1 MQFIKSIPPHI
12 QDLIGQI
19 REVAQDEYDLDFFE
33 TIFEM
38 VDYEQI
44 NEIAAFG
51 GFPTRYPHWRFGMEY
66 DQLSKGQTYGVSQ
79 IYEMVIN
86 NNPSYAYLLEGN
98 NLVDQ
103 KTVIAHVYAHVD
115 FFKNNYYFSKTNRNM
130 IDEMANHG
138 ARIRRYV
145 DQQGIEQVEDFI
157 DTCLTFENLI
167 DYHKPFIERRRNDE
181 ENEDGEIEEGEIP
194 KFDAKNYME
203 DYINPEEFLEA
214 QKERLRKK
222 REQSDQLPS
231 EPREDVMLF
240 LLEHAP
246 LERWQADILSMIR
259 EEAYYFA
266 PQKQT
271 KIMNEGWACVAP
283 ETPIFTEE
291 GLVPMARV
299 VDEADEMVVS
309 DGETLRDVEDCHV
322 IRDHET
328 VTIEMRRGLELT
340 GSNNHRVMLADGDT
354 WRRLDELEVGDEIRI
369 AGGAGTWPDEP
380 VEIDWSPPERITLD
394 DVADRAGVSID
405 TVIRFRNGES
415 TRSTEAVEDALA
427 AYETDD
433 NQSHDLSVNARDP
446 IQVPE
451 RVTPELGA
459 FLGYM
464 LGDGHI
470 SRTKRHLGL
479 TSADRSQIERFAE
492 LSCHLFGCEP
502 DVEKDGNRWRARIHS
517 EHLSDFLQEC
527 FGLPDGPS
535 ASEKTLPDAILRSP
549 ESVVASCLRALFDAD
564 GYAGEQGVILSTSSD
579 EMSRRVQLL
588 LLNFGVLSRRR
599 EQSDGCWH
607 VHVTGRSA
615 RRFDEAIGFGL
626 ERKSEEL
633 ETYLEDREW
642 FQTESWTDEI
652 ASIEHGRGDVYDITV
667 EETHRYAGG
676 GVVNHNSYW
685 HSKILTEEVLDDSEI
700 VDFADIH
707 SSVMATQPGSF
718 NPYKLGIELFRDI
731 KERWDKGKFGKEW
744 DEVDDLERK
753 ANWDKQLGKG
763 TDKIFEVRQL
773 YNDVTFIDEF
783 LTEEFCREQKLFT
796 YEYNPKQDTWEIAS
810 RKFEAIK
817 DKLLSNLT
825 NFGEPRIYVRDGNF
839 RNRGELLLHHKYE
852 GRELRHDH
860 AREVL
865 EAISRVWQR
874 PVNLETIV
882 DGEGHLLTY
891 DVDADEHSDEE
902 IEYNP
907 I

>member
-12 QDLIGQI
+12 RELIGQI

-66 DQLSKGQTYGVSQ
+66 DQLSKSHTYGVSQ

-115 FFKNNYYFSKTNRNM
+115 FFKNNYYYSKTNRNM

-145 DQQGIEQVEDFI
+145 DQEGIEAVENFI

-167 DYHKPFIERRRNDE
+167 DYHSPFIERRRDDGDE
-181 ENEDGEIEEGEIP
+181 EQEGEIEEGEIP
-194 KFDAKNYME
+194 KFDAKNYMD

-222 REQSDQLPS
+222 REQADQLPP

-246 LERWQADILSMIR
+246 LEKWQADILSMIR

-291 GLVPMARV
+291 GLVPMAHV
-299 VDEADEMVVS
+299 VDEADSMVVS
-309 DGETLRDVEDCHV
+309 DGESPRDVEDRNI

-328 VTIEMRRGLELT
+328 VTIETRRGLELT
-340 GSNNHRVMLADGDT
+340 GSNNHRIMLADGDT
-354 WRRLDELEVGDEIRI
+354 WKRLDELSTGDEIRV
-369 AGGAGTWPDEP
+369 AGGAGMWPDEP
-380 VEIDWSPPERITLD
+380 VEIDWEPSERVTLE
-394 DVADRAGVSID
+394 DVAERAGVSLE
-405 TVIRFRNGES
+405 TVMHFCSGES
-415 TRSTEAVEDALA
+415 IEQTEAVRDALDI
-427 AYETDD
+427 YKDD
-433 NQSHDLSVNARDP
+433 DTRQTCRRKP
-446 IQVPE
+446 IHIPDHVSPE
-451 RVTPELGA
+451 MGA
-459 FLGYM
+459 FLGYL

-470 SRTKRHLGL
+470 SRAERHVGL
-479 TSADRSQIERFAE
+479 TSADRAIVDRFAALARE
-492 LSCHLFGCEP
+492 LFGCDCDIER
-502 DVEKDGNRWRARIHS
+502 DGERWRARIHS
-517 EHLSDFLQEC
+517 ANLSDFLQE
-527 FGLPDGPS
+527 GWELRSGPS
-535 ASEKTLPDAILRSP
+535 ASDQEFPRAILRSP
-549 ESVVASCLRALFDAD
+549 RPVVAECLQALFEAD

-579 EMSRRVQLL
+579 SMSQQVQLL
-588 LLNFGVLSRRR
+588 LLNFGILSRRR

-607 VHVTGRSA
+607 LHVTGRSA
-615 RRFDEAIGFGL
+615 ERFEEAIGFDL
-626 ERKSEEL
+626 ERKDDEL
-633 ETYLEDREW
+633 ETYLEDRHR
-642 FQTESWTDEI
+642 FQSESWVDEI

-667 EETHRYAGG
+667 EDTHRYAGA
-676 GVVNHNSYW
+676 GVINHNSYW
-685 HSKILTEEVLDDSEI
+685 HSKILTEEILDDSEI

-707 SSVMATQPGSF
+707 SSVMHTQPGGF

-744 DEVDDLERK
+744 EEVDDLKRK
-753 ANWDKQLGKG
+753 ANWDKQLGRG

-783 LTEEFCREQKLFT
+783 LTEEFCREQNLFT
-796 YEYNPKQDTWEIAS
+796 YEYNPKQDNWEIAS
-810 RKFEAIK
+810 RKFEQIK
-817 DKLLSNLT
+817 EKLLSNLT
-825 NFGEPRIYVRDGNF
+825 NFGEPRIYIRDGNF
-839 RNRGELLLHHKYE
+839 RNRGELLLHHKHD

-860 AREVL
+860 AREVI

-882 DGEGHLLTY
+882 DGEGKLLTY
-891 DVDADEHSDEE
+891 DIDADEHSDEE
-902 IEYNP
+902 IDYDP